1 MGLIFKDQSA
11 PADPKAARKRAI
23 FLSIPFA
30 GLGIFALV
38 LFVHDGFLGGLDH
51 LQSFFTLLGAMAA
64 EHWFHCPHLRNQRE
78 KRDYQ
83 NHPRKREDE
92 EKPWLKRKDWA
103 AGRMAT
109 TLKKPVLLLWIF
121 AIFWC
126 GASGGIIL
134 SLPNGHRP
142 PLVLVIFPVI
152 SLALI
157 LFVWRTSSTWR
168 RFGQSAFEIAAVP
181 TPIGGTLT
189 GQIVIPGNPCPEHG
203 WHVALRCIKRSTTGP
218 TNTLRTNEKI
228 LWQDEKWL
236 KADLPQKDPR
246 ATGIP
251 VFFSNYP
258 RDKPESTPDTGD
270 GTHWRLEAWARLR
283 GPDFSAAFE
292 IPVFKVPESQT
303 ASSDPTLPY
312 QLSLD
317 EIRKQIHSKIQ
328 VVDLPGGKEFIFPS
342 GRNSGL
348 AIGATVLCV
357 IWTAIV
363 ALLALNH
370 VPPLLPLVF
379 GAIDLLML
387 YYVFDLW
394 LRRSHVAIAS
404 EIVKIE
410 TAWAGFKQK
419 SSLKVSNVTGFYAE
433 TGTPVGHS
441 TYYDLKLRTRDG
453 KELLLAKNLGHKP
466 EADWLAG
473 LMTIAAKT
481 DTETKQNE

>member
-51 LQSFFTLLGAMAA
+51 HKAFTLLGAMAA
-64 EHWFHCPHLRNQRE
+64 SIGFIALIFGINAKKETIKTILA
-78 KRDYQ
+78 
-83 NHPRKREDE
+83 KREEE

-103 AGRMAT
+103 VGRMAT

-142 PLVLVIFPVI
+142 PIVLLIFPVI

-157 LFVWRTSSTWR
+157 LFVWRTTSTWR
-168 RFGQSAFEIAAVP
+168 RFGQSSFEIAAVP
-181 TPIGGTLT
+181 TPVGGTLT
-189 GQIVIPGNPCPEHG
+189 GQIVIPGNPRPEHG

-218 TNTLRTNEKI
+218 TNNLRTSEKI

-236 KADLPQKDPR
+236 KADLPQKNPR

-251 VFFSNYP
+251 VFFQLP
-258 RDKPESTPDTGD
+258 GDKPESTPDTGD

-348 AIGATVLCV
+348 AIGATVFCV

-404 EIVKIE
+404 ETVKIE

-473 LMTIAAKT
+473 QMTIAAKT
-481 DTETKQNE
+481 VTASKQNA